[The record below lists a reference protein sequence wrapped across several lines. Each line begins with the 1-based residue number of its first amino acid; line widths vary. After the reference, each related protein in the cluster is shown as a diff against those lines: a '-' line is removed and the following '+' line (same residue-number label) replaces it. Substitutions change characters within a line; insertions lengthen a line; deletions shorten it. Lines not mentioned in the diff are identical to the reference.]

1 MVIKKGIIRAL
12 AVGALLSSCQKDLI
26 EYQNGDIKIMIEAGD
41 EWKHPFEMFLGIKKQ
56 NPPQIAIWLEDMDG
70 NYLTTFYV
78 SYRGG
83 TKSWSGS
90 GGNPRKEA
98 LPYWN
103 HARLPFQTGE
113 PIPDGYTGATT
124 QKPVPDAVTGA
135 TPNGSF
141 DLKMKPNEGFN
152 QFVIKAEFNH
162 STDYNE
168 YYPKS
173 AVFGDEN
180 YSAESGQPAVIYEA
194 VIDLTAGQKE
204 YSMQMIGHSSPDGS
218 DGKLHTDLSKLTSA
232 KNIVKEI
239 TIKIQ
244 E

>member
-1 MVIKKGIIRAL
+1 MVIKKGILGAL
-12 AVGALLSSCQKDLI
+12 SVGALFGSCQDDLI
-26 EYQNGDIKIMIEAGD
+26 EYRKDDIKIMIKAGD
-41 EWKHPFEMFLGIKKQ
+41 KWKHPFDIFLGIKKQ
-56 NPPQIAIWLEDMDG
+56 NPPQIAIWLEDISG
-70 NYLTTFYV
+70 NYLSTLYV
-78 SYRGG
+78 SYRAG
-83 TKSWSGS
+83 TQSWR
-90 GGNPRKEA
+90 GGNNKRKEA

-103 HARLPFQTGE
+103 HIRLPFQPGQ

-124 QKPVPDAVTGA
+124 QKPIPDAVTGA

-141 DLKMKPNEGFN
+141 DLKMKPNEELR

-162 STDYNE
+162 STDYND
-168 YYPKS
+168 YYSKS
-173 AVFGDEN
+173 AILGDEN

-194 VIDLTAGQKE
+194 VIDLTTTQKE

-218 DGKLHTDLSKLTSA
+218 DGQLYTDLSKLTSA
-232 KNIVKEI
+232 KDIVKKI

>member
-1 MVIKKGIIRAL
+1 MGYKKGIL
-12 AVGALLSSCQKDLI
+12 GALSIGALFSSCQEDLI
-26 EYQNGDIKIMIEAGD
+26 EYQKDDIKIMVKAGD
-41 EWKHPFEMFLGIKKQ
+41 EWKHPFDLFLGIKKQ
-56 NPPQIAIWLEDMDG
+56 NPPQIAIWIEDMEG
-70 NYLTTFYV
+70 NYLSTLYV
-78 SYRGG
+78 SYKGG
-83 TKSWSGS
+83 TQSWSG
-90 GGNPRKEA
+90 NEKRKEA

-103 HARLPFQTGE
+103 HIRLPFQTGQV
-113 PIPDGYTGATT
+113 IPDGYTGATS
-124 QKPVPDAVTGA
+124 QKPIPDAVTGA

-141 DLKMKPNEGFN
+141 DLKMKPNKGLN
-152 QFVIKAEFNH
+152 QFIIKAEFNH

-194 VIDLTAGQKE
+194 VIDLPTGQKE
-204 YSMQMIGHSSPDGS
+204 YNMQMIGHSSPDGS
-218 DGKLHTDLSKLTSA
+218 DGNLHTDMSKLTSA

>member
-1 MVIKKGIIRAL
+1 MEYKKGIL
-12 AVGALLSSCQKDLI
+12 GALSIGLLFGSCQDDLI
-26 EYQNGDIKIMIEAGD
+26 EYQKDDIKIMVKAGD
-41 EWKHPFEMFLGIKKQ
+41 EWKHPFDLFLGIKKQ
-56 NPPQIAIWLEDMDG
+56 NPPQIAIWIEDMEG

-78 SYRGG
+78 SYKAG
-83 TKSWSGS
+83 TQSWSG
-90 GGNPRKEA
+90 NEKRKEA

-103 HARLPFQTGE
+103 HSRLPFRTGQV
-113 PIPDGYTGATT
+113 I
-124 QKPVPDAVTGA
+124 PDAVTGA

-141 DLKMKPNEGFN
+141 DLKIKPNEKLK

-173 AVFGDEN
+173 AVQGDEN

-194 VIDLTAGQKE
+194 VVDLTTEKKE
-204 YSMQMIGHSSPDGS
+204 YNMQMIGHSSPDGS
-218 DGKLHTDLSKLTSA
+218 DGKLYTDLSKLTSA
-232 KNIVKEI
+232 KHIVKEI

-244 E
+244 K